1 MISQT
6 NIRCAIYTR
15 VNVANRAIVS
25 GTVRLQR
32 DAAQEFIQRHRQHGW
47 NCVETYED
55 VGHSGATLGRPALQ
69 RLFADMDADKLDCVV
84 VLSWDRLTRS
94 IDDLGELIREF
105 GKHDVTLYT
114 VSPLKLLVLGAKVGD
129 SLAETQ

>member
-6 NIRCAIYTR
+6 NVRCAIYTR
-15 VNVANRAIVS
+15 VNVTNRAGASRALQV
-25 GTVRLQR
+25 QR
-32 DAAQEFIQRHRQHGW
+32 DTAQEFIQRHTQDGW

-55 VGHSGATLGRPALQ
+55 VGKSGATLDRPALQ
-69 RLFADMDADKLDCVV
+69 RLFADMSADKLDCVV

-94 IDDLGELIREF
+94 IDDIGELIQKF
-105 GKHDVTLYT
+105 CKHDVTLYT
-114 VSPLKLLVLGAKVGD
+114 VSPFKLVVLGAKVGD

>member
-15 VNVANRAIVS
+15 VNVTNRAGASRALQV
-25 GTVRLQR
+25 QR
-32 DAAQEFIQRHRQHGW
+32 DTAQAFIQRHEQHGW
-47 NCVETYED
+47 SCVETYED
-55 VGHSGATLGRPALQ
+55 VGQSGITLERPALK

-84 VLSWDRLTRS
+84 VHSWDRLTRS
-94 IDDLGELIREF
+94 IDDIGELIREF

-114 VSPLKLLVLGAKVGD
+114 VSPFKLVVLGAKVED